1 MPRAT
6 DRRLS
11 LSVVVVVFSLV
22 YFDLFKLPFLPSG
35 WCVVFAIIGMLIF
48 FCRKGVKFS
57 SFCL

>member
-22 YFDLFKLPFLPSG
+22 YFDLFKLPFLSSG

-48 FCRKGVKFS
+48 FVGKV
-57 SFCL
+57 

>member
-48 FCRKGVKFS
+48 FFVGKV
-57 SFCL
+57 